1 MVLPISLSCAAC
13 IRQKDL
19 GCPGLKTEMQ
29 AIMSPIFNHHAL
41 RGLTTNELELLR
53 KTLRRSLGQESLTE
67 SDRINLHAALASVEA
82 LLRNRHTP
90 QAPKPSAPSP

>member
-19 GCPGLKTEMQ
+19 GCPGLKTEME

-41 RGLTTNELELLR
+41 RGLTTSELELL
-53 KTLRRSLGQESLTE
+53 KETLRRSLGQENLTE
-67 SDRINLHAALASVEA
+67 RDRINLHAALASVEPV
-82 LLRNRHTP
+82 LRQRHAP
-90 QAPKPSAPSP
+90 QAPKPSTPSK